1 MATAAYMTGRKKYV
15 RPQAVLF
22 SNNPGTLVNGLYVPN
37 GLEIGQDPGA
47 VTDPSVID
55 EFLILSD
62 HNRSEIK
69 VTPNRIEKRERMI
82 NGHMRSYHIAD
93 KMNFDFSWDMLPSRS
108 FGLRPDFN
116 TSTGKS
122 ESTGVFGR
130 PTGADEQYTVDGGA
144 GGGELLD
151 WYENHT
157 GSFWMFLA
165 YDKYNNFGNDNAA
178 YGHLNQYNEI
188 VEVYFSK
195 FDYSIVKRGQPFVS
209 GYEEDEN
216 GNIDYTRPIRS
227 SGHDFW
233 NVSLSLEEV

>member
-1 MATAAYMTGRKKYV
+1 MATSAYMNGRRKYG

-37 GLEIGQDPGA
+37 GLEIGQDPGS
-47 VTDPSVID
+47 VVDPSVID

-93 KMNFDFSWDMLPSRS
+93 KMNFDFSWDELPSRA

-116 TSTGKS
+116 TTTGKS
-122 ESTGVFGR
+122 TLI
-130 PTGADEQYTVDGGA
+130 GASGTPSAPPQQYTVDGGA

-188 VEVYFSK
+188 VEVYISK
-195 FDYSIVKRGQPFVS
+195 FDYTISKRGQAFVS
-209 GYEEDEN
+209 GYETLPGGD
-216 GNIDYTRPIRS
+216 IDHSKPIRS
-227 SGHDFW
+227 GGHDLW

>member
-1 MATAAYMTGRKKYV
+1 MATSAYMTGRRKYG

-37 GLEIGQDPGA
+37 GFEIGQDPGSII
-47 VTDPSVID
+47 DPSVLD

-62 HNRSEIK
+62 HNRSDIK

-93 KMNFDFSWDMLPSRS
+93 KMNFDFSWDELPSRA
-108 FGLRPDFN
+108 FALRPDFN

-122 ESTGVFGR
+122 TLIGPSGT
-130 PTGADEQYTVDGGA
+130 PAAPPQQYTVDGGA

-165 YDKYNNFGNDNAA
+165 YDKYNNFGSDNAA

-188 VEVYFSK
+188 VEVYISE
-195 FDYSIVKRGQPFVS
+195 FDYTIAKRGQK
-209 GYEEDEN
+209 
-216 GNIDYTRPIRS
+216 
-227 SGHDFW
+227 HDFW